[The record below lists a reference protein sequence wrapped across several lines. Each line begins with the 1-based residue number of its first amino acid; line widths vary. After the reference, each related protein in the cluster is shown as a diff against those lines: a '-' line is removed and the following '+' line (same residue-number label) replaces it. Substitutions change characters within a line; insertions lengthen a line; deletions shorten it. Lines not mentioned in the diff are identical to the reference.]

1 MPDVLGAVYDFLQ
14 AHISPLP
21 EQIVRGW
28 QNRAAL
34 PDASEYLEHSPFCT
48 EICRI
53 SCRKRKSPAGAGQG
67 KRHEATPKTRASRS
81 PWP

>member
-34 PDASEYLEHSPFCT
+34 PDASKYLNHSPFCT
-48 EICRI
+48 EI
-53 SCRKRKSPAGAGQG
+53 
-67 KRHEATPKTRASRS
+67 
-81 PWP
+81 